1 MLFFIAFLVIIIL
14 VFSGI
19 FSGTLSGIFSG
30 TLSGIFSGTLSGAL
44 FGWDRTGT
52 TSIVVPD
59 QELPELGHYPPLD
72 KPENSGN
79 DNNVPPLDRS
89 DIPSDIP
96 EGDNF
101 IIVGVLTMILT
112 VYLVT
117 QRRAQ

>member
-1 MLFFIAFLVIIIL
+1 MERKYLYLLFFIAFLVIIIL
-14 VFSGI
+14 VF
-19 FSGTLSGIFSG
+19 SGIFSG